1 MLGTGGIFTAYHI
14 QYLLLDA
21 ELRAKISDNKMFL
34 NVLCCLVVF
43 LVIQIFTNNTGLT
56 CLISHIVLL
65 SLAGINYFVYL
76 FRGNEFIFS
85 DLKSIQTGL
94 SVAGNYEFVLDARAG
109 YVILLSTLYVAFI
122 RKLHVS
128 FKKRIPISIVCI
140 SLAILCCVYIGKHTQ
155 GVVTETWEQKGSYR
169 NGYIL
174 NFVLSIRDC
183 FIAEPDGYSKEAVK
197 ELEDQYSKE
206 ADTNTGETEKKADY
220 YRGYE

>member
-1 MLGTGGIFTAYHI
+1 MKIRLYFEKENLIRLAVAMVFAAVMFAVIRFPVWVLFGFGVLYFGIKSLKIELNEKMSWLWSAIMLGTGGIFTAYHI

-85 DLKSIQTGL
+85 DLKSIQGIMNLFWMQGRAMSYFFPRCMLHL
-94 SVAGNYEFVLDARAG
+94 SVNYTYPLRKGFRCR
-109 YVILLSTLYVAFI
+109 SCAFH
-122 RKLHVS
+122 L
-128 FKKRIPISIVCI
+128 P
-140 SLAILCCVYIGKHTQ
+140 CCVVYTLENI
-155 GVVTETWEQKGSYR
+155 R
-169 NGYIL
+169 R
-174 NFVLSIRDC
+174 VL
-183 FIAEPDGYSKEAVK
+183 
-197 ELEDQYSKE
+197 
-206 ADTNTGETEKKADY
+206 
-220 YRGYE
+220 